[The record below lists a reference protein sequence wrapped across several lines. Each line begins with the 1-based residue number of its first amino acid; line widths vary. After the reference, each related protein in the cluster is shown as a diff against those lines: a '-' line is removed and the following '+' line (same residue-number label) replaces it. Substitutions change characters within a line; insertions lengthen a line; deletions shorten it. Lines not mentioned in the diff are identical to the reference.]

1 MLAPIPRTRVVPL
14 GLIRVNLGQ
23 EAMSLALTRPPG
35 GLFPE
40 PEAVADALTTRL
52 RRFVPLMEL

>member
-1 MLAPIPRTRVVPL
+1 
-14 GLIRVNLGQ
+14 
-23 EAMSLALTRPPG
+23 MSLALTRPPG

-40 PEAVADALTTRL
+40 PEALADALTPKL

>member
-1 MLAPIPRTRVVPL
+1 
-14 GLIRVNLGQ
+14 
-23 EAMSLALTRPPG
+23 MSLALVRPPG

-40 PEAVADALTTRL
+40 PEALTDALTERL